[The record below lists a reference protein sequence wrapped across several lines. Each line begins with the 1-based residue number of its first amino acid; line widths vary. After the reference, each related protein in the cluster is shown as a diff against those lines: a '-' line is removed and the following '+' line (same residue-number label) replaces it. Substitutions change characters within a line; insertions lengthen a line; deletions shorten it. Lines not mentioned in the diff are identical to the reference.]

1 MVMTTNT
8 NTTTDANTTTSAST
22 TTSTATAAEG
32 AAGVGAVGAGGTAV
46 PGAARLDLAKSAPKV
61 FRALIG
67 FDAAAREGLD
77 PALVELIQIR
87 ASHLN
92 HCAYCLHM
100 HTKDARKAGES
111 EDRLHMVAVWRE
123 ARHFFTPKERAAL
136 ALTEAVTLVA
146 DAGVPDDV
154 YAEAAAHFDDQEL
167 GHVLALIFAI
177 NTWNRVALST
187 AKVAGT
193 DERR

>member
-1 MVMTTNT
+1 MT
-8 NTTTDANTTTSAST
+8 
-22 TTSTATAAEG
+22 G
-32 AAGVGAVGAGGTAV
+32 AGVAENV
-46 PGAARLDLAKSAPKV
+46 RLDFAKSAPKA

-67 FDAAAREGLD
+67 FDAAARDGLD

-100 HTKDARKAGES
+100 HTNDARKAGES

-123 ARHFFTPKERAAL
+123 APHFFTEKERAAL

-146 DAGVPDDV
+146 DGGVPADV
-154 YAEAAAHFDDQEL
+154 YARAATQFDDQEL
-167 GHVLALIFAI
+167 AHVLALIFAI
-177 NTWNRVALST
+177 NTWNRIALST
-187 AKVAGT
+187 AKAAGT
-193 DERR
+193 DTRA

>member
-1 MVMTTNT
+1 MTTNT
-8 NTTTDANTTTSAST
+8 THITT
-22 TTSTATAAEG
+22 
-32 AAGVGAVGAGGTAV
+32 
-46 PGAARLDLAKSAPKV
+46 ARLDFVKSAPKV
-61 FRALIG
+61 FRALIA

-100 HTKDARKAGES
+100 HTNDARKAGES
-111 EDRLHMVAVWRE
+111 EDRLHLVPVWRE
-123 ARHFFTPKERAAL
+123 ARHFYTPREQAAL

-154 YAEAAAHFDDQEL
+154 YTEA
-167 GHVLALIFAI
+167 
-177 NTWNRVALST
+177 
-187 AKVAGT
+187 
-193 DERR
+193 

>member
-8 NTTTDANTTTSAST
+8 VQNATDTVQNSTGATDATH
-22 TTSTATAAEG
+22 ATG
-32 AAGVGAVGAGGTAV
+32 ATGAVNT
-46 PGAARLDLAKSAPKV
+46 PRLDFAKSARNA

-77 PALVELIQIR
+77 PTLVELIQIR

-100 HTKDARKAGES
+100 HTNDARKAGES
-111 EDRLHMVAVWRE
+111 EDRLHMIPVWRE
-123 ARHFFTPKERAAL
+123 ARHFFTPREQAAL

-154 YAEAAAHFDDQEL
+154 YAEAATHFDDTEL
-167 GHVLALIFAI
+167 AHVLALIFAI
-177 NTWNRVALST
+177 NTWNRIALST
-187 AKVAGT
+187 AKRAGT
-193 DERR
+193 DTR

>member
-1 MVMTTNT
+1 MTTNT
-8 NTTTDANTTTSAST
+8 IASAETT
-22 TTSTATAAEG
+22 
-32 AAGVGAVGAGGTAV
+32 
-46 PGAARLDLAKSAPKV
+46 RLNFAKAAPKA

-100 HTKDARKAGES
+100 HTSDARKAGES
-111 EDRLHMVAVWRE
+111 EDRLHMVPVWRE
-123 ARHFFTPKERAAL
+123 ARHFFTEKEQTAL

-146 DAGVPDDV
+146 DGGVPDEV
-154 YAEAAAHFDDQEL
+154 YAQAADRFEEKEL
-167 GHVLALIFAI
+167 AQVLALIFAI
-177 NTWNRVALST
+177 NTWNRVALAT
-187 AKVAGT
+187 KKVAGT
-193 DERR
+193 DERG

>member
-1 MVMTTNT
+1 MTTNT
-8 NTTTDANTTTSAST
+8 TANTATGTTANRATDTTTDATTG
-22 TTSTATAAEG
+22 ATGAEG
-32 AAGVGAVGAGGTAV
+32 AAGAAGV
-46 PGAARLDLAKSAPKV
+46 AARSRLDFGKTAGKA

-100 HTKDARKAGES
+100 HTSDARKAGES
-111 EDRLHMVAVWRE
+111 EERLHMVAVWRE
-123 ARHFFTPKERAAL
+123 ARHFFTEKEQAAL

-146 DAGVPDDV
+146 DGGVPDDV
-154 YAEAAAHFDDQEL
+154 YAEAAARFDEREL
-167 GHVLALIFAI
+167 AQVLALICTI
-177 NTWNRVALST
+177 NTWNRVALAT
-187 AKVAGT
+187 GKVAGT

>member
-1 MVMTTNT
+1 MTTNT
-8 NTTTDANTTTSAST
+8 THRTNTTHTTDTTDTTNAIHTTTV
-22 TTSTATAAEG
+22 TSTP
-32 AAGVGAVGAGGTAV
+32 AAGAGVAENV
-46 PGAARLDLAKSAPKV
+46 RLDFAKSARKT

-100 HTKDARKAGES
+100 HTNDARKAGES
-111 EDRLHMVAVWRE
+111 EDRLHMVPVWRE
-123 ARHFFTPKERAAL
+123 APHFFTEKERAAL

-146 DAGVPDDV
+146 DGGVPADV
-154 YAEAAAHFDDQEL
+154 YDRAADQFDDQEL
-167 GHVLALIFAI
+167 AQVLALIFAI
-177 NTWNRVALST
+177 NTWNRIALST

-193 DERR
+193 DGR

>member
-1 MVMTTNT
+1 MTTT
-8 NTTTDANTTTSAST
+8 NPNVT
-22 TTSTATAAEG
+22 
-32 AAGVGAVGAGGTAV
+32 GTA
-46 PGAARLDLAKSAPKV
+46 RLNLAKAAPKV

-100 HTKDARKAGES
+100 HTNDARKAGES
-111 EDRLHMVAVWRE
+111 EDRLHMVPVWRE
-123 ARHFFTPKERAAL
+123 ARHFFTEREQAAL

-146 DAGVPDDV
+146 DGGVPDPV
-154 YAEAAAHFDDQEL
+154 YTEAATHFTEQEL
-167 GHVLALIFAI
+167 ARVLSLILAI

>member
-1 MVMTTNT
+1 MTTNT
-8 NTTTDANTTTSAST
+8 ST
-22 TTSTATAAEG
+22 NSTRVA
-32 AAGVGAVGAGGTAV
+32 
-46 PGAARLDLAKSAPKV
+46 PKRLDFGASAPKA
-61 FRALIG
+61 FRALIA

-87 ASHLN
+87 SSHLN

-100 HTKDARKAGES
+100 HTNGARKAGES

-123 ARHFFTPKERAAL
+123 ARHFFTERERAAL
-136 ALTEAVTLVA
+136 ALTDALTLVA

-154 YAEAAAHFDDQEL
+154 YAQAAAQFDDREL
-167 GHVLALIFAI
+167 AQVLALICTI

-187 AKVAGT
+187 GKVAGT
-193 DERR
+193 DER

>member
-1 MVMTTNT
+1 MTTTNT
-8 NTTTDANTTTSAST
+8 NVT
-22 TTSTATAAEG
+22 
-32 AAGVGAVGAGGTAV
+32 GTA
-46 PGAARLDLAKSAPKV
+46 RLNFAKAAPKV

-92 HCAYCLHM
+92 RCAYCLHM
-100 HTKDARKAGES
+100 HTNDARKAGET
-111 EDRLHMVAVWRE
+111 EDRLHMVPVWRE
-123 ARHFFTPKERAAL
+123 ARHFFTEKEQAAL

-146 DAGVPDDV
+146 DGGVPDEV
-154 YAEAAAHFDDQEL
+154 YARAAALFDEQEL
-167 GHVLALIFAI
+167 AHVLSLILAI

-193 DERR
+193 DERV